1 MFQVFLKF
9 HLTYEDHHGNTVS
22 DIKTIV
28 LHYLKSI
35 GGFPLDVVSLFPY
48 ELLVLPIRDSRLRVA
63 MVLYM
68 RLPHLTRIVRV
79 KWMFDAQL
87 KYLNQK

>member
-1 MFQVFLKF
+1 M
-9 HLTYEDHHGNTVS
+9 G
-22 DIKTIV
+22 DIKTII
-28 LHYLKSI
+28 LHYLRSFD
-35 GGFPLDVVSLFPY
+35 GFLLDLVSLFPY

-63 MVLYM
+63 VVLYM
-68 RLPHLTRIVRV
+68 RLPHLTRVVRV